1 MINIPNHI
9 PDVARIRILLAM
21 MVALLLSIIA
31 RLWYLQIVN
40 GTEYAQQSE
49 TQRTRVIRRVAERGV
64 ILDSKGRVLAA
75 SRPHYVVSVLPDA
88 LKKNP
93 EVLSRLAQMLHT
105 SVDDLSALIDQN
117 KTTPFDPVPV
127 SSDVDMS
134 LLSQIE
140 EQRVDLPG
148 VLIEKDP
155 MRDYRDNETC
165 THVLGVARPIS
176 EQKLEQLRSK
186 GYRGGD
192 MLGVEGLEA
201 SYESDLRGKD
211 GGQKIEVDA
220 LGRMRHNLDIVPPEP
235 GHTLHLTLDKDLQQV
250 AYDSLKEELD
260 QGHAGAAVAMDPRNG
275 AVLAFVSTPSYD
287 LNRFGPDYNKIK
299 DTPNFPL
306 LNRVSRSTYP
316 NGSTFKLITTAAG
329 MESDVLFPNSTD
341 YCSGSLKM
349 GSRIFHCDKRSGHGS
364 LDLTRAIGASCDVY
378 FWHVAQRVG
387 QSKMTQWA
395 HNFGLGSKTGI
406 DLPASEDAHG
416 IVPSPEWKRKRFKRR
431 EDAAWVP
438 GDLINMAIG
447 QGFVGVTPLQLVDY
461 TAAIANGGT
470 LWRPQLVHEI
480 TRHSQGR
487 EITIRRLQAEPRG
500 NLGIR
505 QSTRDA
511 ITAGMV
517 RAMEPGGT
525 AASSSIPGLTI
536 AGKTGTAETISHGN
550 KVDNSVFTCF
560 APVDNP
566 QIAVSVLVEG
576 GGHGST
582 AAAPIARRI
591 LARFFNLHIQNTP
604 IGTLKSGGVD

>member
-1 MINIPNHI
+1 MIDIPNHI
-9 PDVARIRILLAM
+9 PDIARVRVMLAM
-21 MVALLLSIIA
+21 LIALLLLIVS
-31 RLWYLQIVN
+31 RLWYLQIV
-40 GTEYAQQSE
+40 GGAEYALQSE
-49 TQRTRVIRRVAERGV
+49 TQGIRVIRRVAERGI
-64 ILDSKGRVLAA
+64 ILDSRGRVLAA
-75 SRPHYVVSVLPDA
+75 SRPHYVVSVLPDE

-93 EVLSRLAQMLHT
+93 KVLSRLAQLLHIT
-105 SVDDLSALIDQN
+105 EDDLSALIDQN
-117 KTTPFDPVPV
+117 KTFPFDPVPV
-127 SSDVDMS
+127 TSDVDMS

-140 EQRVDLPG
+140 EQRLDLPG

-155 MRDYRDNETC
+155 MRDYRDNQTC

-176 EQKLEQLRSK
+176 GRKLEELKSK

-192 MLGVEGLEA
+192 ILGVEGLEA
-201 SYESDLRGKD
+201 SYESELRGKD
-211 GGQKIEVDA
+211 GGQRIEVDA
-220 LGRMRHNLDIVPPEP
+220 KGRLRHNLDSIPSEP
-235 GHTLHLTLDKDLQQV
+235 GHTLHLSIDKDLQQ
-250 AYDSLKEELD
+250 ASYDALKEELD
-260 QGHAGAAVAMDPRNG
+260 QGHAGAAVAMDTRDG
-275 AVLAFVSTPSYD
+275 SILAFVSTPSYD

-299 DTPNFPL
+299 DSPNMPL

-329 MESDVLFPNSTD
+329 METDVLSPNSTD

-349 GSRIFHCDKRSGHGS
+349 GSRIFHCDKRSGHGN
-364 LDLTRAIGASCDVY
+364 LNLLNAIGASCDVY

-387 QSKMTQWA
+387 QSKLSAWA
-395 HNFGLGSKTGI
+395 YNFGLGAKTGI

-447 QGFVGVTPLQLVDY
+447 QGFVNVTPLQLVDY

-470 LWRPQLVHEI
+470 LWRPQLVREI

-487 EITIRRLQAEPRG
+487 DVTVRRMLAEPRG
-500 NLGIR
+500 NLSIR

-511 ITAGMV
+511 IVAGMV

-525 AASSSIPGLTI
+525 GFSSSIAGLTI
-536 AGKTGTAETISHGN
+536 AGKTGTAETISHGE

-560 APVDNP
+560 APVENP
-566 QIAVSVLVEG
+566 QIAVTVLVEG

-591 LARFFNLHIQNTP
+591 LARYFNLHIQNTQ
-604 IGTLKSGGVD
+604 IGTLKSGGLD